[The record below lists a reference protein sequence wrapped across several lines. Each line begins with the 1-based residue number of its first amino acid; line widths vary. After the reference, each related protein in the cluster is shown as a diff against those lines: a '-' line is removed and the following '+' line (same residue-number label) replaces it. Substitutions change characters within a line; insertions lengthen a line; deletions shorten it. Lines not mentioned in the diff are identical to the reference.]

1 LICPMCRSAA
11 IVLLVTGVPVLA
23 TGCRTQQPDRPVAGT
38 RPPLPEPALR
48 NPWDEPPPHDI
59 AFIRTGA
66 TSRLCWL
73 SRTSPNAE
81 SLADNVAP
89 EVPPE
94 WAPDGR
100 SIAFCAKRADGGR
113 ELRIA
118 ATDGSGARSPAPDLL
133 AGTAVSWAPDGTRL
147 AAIGENGDGAGVW
160 IVAANGT
167 KADLA
172 LPLDVERCSWVG
184 WSPVGDLMAYL
195 WAQEE
200 GSAYCDLKVVGL
212 DGGDGRTINAGIPA
226 SATARPSWSPDGSRI
241 AFASAEGEEDVRVC
255 VADVA
260 AREARSLF
268 STIVTLPDPVW
279 SPDGTR
285 LCFDYAEETKAFEQ
299 APDWPDLS
307 SVIASTEVYV
317 VEVDSG
323 KAEAV
328 TDNRYSESSLDWSPD
343 GKYIAAKASRAG
355 GSKEQLR
362 VVEVATGSSRALVE
376 AEMPEADSAPPDV
389 ADHGLLLWPRW
400 RP

>member
-1 LICPMCRSAA
+1 MTCPMCRSAA
-11 IVLLVTGVPVLA
+11 IVLLVTGLPVLA
-23 TGCRTQQPDRPVAGT
+23 AGCRTQQQDKPVAAT
-38 RPPLPEPALR
+38 PPAASEPALR
-48 NPWDEPPPHDI
+48 NPSDEPPPHGI

-73 SRTSPNAE
+73 SRTSPSAE
-81 SLADNVAP
+81 SLAENVAP
-89 EVPPE
+89 DVPPA

-113 ELRIA
+113 ELRIVG
-118 ATDGSGARSPAPDLL
+118 TDGSGPRSPAPDLS
-133 AGTAVSWAPDGTRL
+133 AGTAVSWAPDGARL
-147 AAIGENGDGAGVW
+147 AVIGENGEGAGVW
-160 IVAANGT
+160 VVAANGA
-167 KADLA
+167 KADLVLA
-172 LPLDVERCSWVG
+172 LEVERCPWVG
-184 WSPVGDLMAYL
+184 WSPTADRMAYL
-195 WAQEE
+195 WMQEE

-212 DGGDGRTINAGIPA
+212 DGGDSRTVNAGIPA

-241 AFASAEGEEDVRVC
+241 AFASAEGEENVRVC

-260 AREARSLF
+260 AGEARSLF
-268 STIVTLPDPVW
+268 ATIVTLPDPVW
-279 SPDGTR
+279 SPDGSR

-317 VEVDSG
+317 LEVDSG

-343 GKYIAAKASRAG
+343 GKYIAARASRAG

-362 VVEVATGSSRALVE
+362 VVEVATGSSRAVVE
-376 AEMPEADSAPPDV
+376 AEMPEAEPAPPDV